1 MNDEVRQHSRRHFW
15 LFSIR
20 VRMIVLVLLIAI
32 LFVPLSMEILWLLN
46 PVSYFVIFVFVFVF
60 VFGAVI
66 AIDSV
71 PPILRF
77 LAVRMRAVQPVSRWV
92 DKMIGLPVD

>member
-1 MNDEVRQHSRRHFW
+1 
-15 LFSIR
+15 
-20 VRMIVLVLLIAI
+20 MIVLVLLIAI
-32 LFVPLSMEILWLLN
+32 LFVPLSMEILWILN
-46 PVSYFVIFVFVFVF
+46 PVFYFVIFVFVF

-66 AIDSV
+66 AIDCV

-77 LAVRMRAVQPVSRWV
+77 LAVRMRAVQPVSSWV

>member
-60 VFGAVI
+60 GAVI

>member
-1 MNDEVRQHSRRHFW
+1 
-15 LFSIR
+15 
-20 VRMIVLVLLIAI
+20 MIVLVLLIAI
-32 LFVPLSMEILWLLN
+32 LFVPLSMEILWILN
-46 PVSYFVIFVFVFVF
+46 PVFYFVIF

-66 AIDSV
+66 AIDCV

>member
-32 LFVPLSMEILWLLN
+32 LFVPLSMEILWILN
-46 PVSYFVIFVFVFVF
+46 PVFYFVISVF

-66 AIDSV
+66 AIDCV

>member
-1 MNDEVRQHSRRHFW
+1 
-15 LFSIR
+15 
-20 VRMIVLVLLIAI
+20 MIVLVLLIAI

-46 PVSYFVIFVFVFVF
+46 PVSYFVIFVFVFVFVF